1 MVFENIFQ
9 GIYGILNA
17 VFGPIMA
24 LDPNPNNPI
33 FTIFIISTIVAFVIT
48 LANKLLVNQ
57 DRLEELKKEMQ
68 GFQQQMMEARKSG
81 DNSALAKMQKQQ
93 MEFMDKQKEMM
104 FMSFK
109 PMIVTFVPIILVF
122 YWMAQEPHIIKT
134 IVMLPQVAYY
144 VLLVPFWQFIAGF
157 LYAASSIEVPAGA
170 IGWLGWYIL
179 CSFAMSQIFRKFM
192 GLKGGM

>member
-1 MVFENIFQ
+1 MVFENIIQ
-9 GIYGILNA
+9 GVYGILNA
-17 VFGPIMA
+17 IFGPVIAM
-24 LDPNPNNPI
+24 DPNPNNPI
-33 FTIFIISTIVAFVIT
+33 FTIFLISTIVAFVIT

-57 DRLEELKKEMQ
+57 NRLEELKKEMQ
-68 GFQQQMMEARKSG
+68 EFQQQMMEARKSG
-81 DNSALAKMQKQQ
+81 DNSALDKMQKQQ
-93 MEFMDKQKEMM
+93 LEFMDKQKEMM

-122 YWMAQEPHIIKT
+122 WWMAQEPHIYNT
-134 IVMLPQVAYY
+134 IVTLPTVAYY
-144 VLLVPFWQFIAGF
+144 VLLVPLWHALPFYQTGID
-157 LYAASSIEVPAGA
+157 VPAGT